1 MARWRLGLT
10 VLIGGVLSMLAPAAS
25 HAIGYVNPAK
35 ITIAAQGGAT
45 PSPSTISPSV
55 DPSAN
60 LVVASITVTLNGYWH
75 GRPRDVDVYLVSPA
89 GKAVMLMSDA
99 GGTAAIAFG
108 NRKTVTFNDAA
119 PGPVPPNG
127 APGNGSFKPTDN
139 EPGDG
144 PAGYTTSLA
153 SFKGTSHRRCLEA
166 LRERRHRGHGRR
178 DRERLAHGHRIDRRR
193 RRRSERPASVRGRR
207 RLPGRGEKPPAT
219 LIKPGGSLTIA
230 KLFDQGGIR
239 VKVKVKKSGS
249 TVSGRLV
256 KRTKRGA
263 KPPKKPF
270 VFAKGKARRVPKGTY
285 TLLLKPT
292 RKSRS
297 KLTKALK
304 KSTRV
309 KLSAKLKVDPPGRGK
324 VTAKTVKLS
333 VKR

>member
-1 MARWRLGLT
+1 MARWRLGLA
-10 VLIGGVLSMLAPAAS
+10 VLIGSVLPMLVPAAS
-25 HAIGYVNPAK
+25 HAVGYVNPAT
-35 ITIAAQGGAT
+35 ITIADAN
-45 PSPSTISPSV
+45 PSPSTITPSV

-75 GRPRDVDVYLVSPA
+75 GRPRDVDAYLVSPT

-99 GGTAAIAFG
+99 GGPSAIAFA
-108 NRKTVTFNDAA
+108 NRKTMTFNDAA
-119 PGPVPPNG
+119 PGPVPEN
-127 APGNGSFKPTDN
+127 ATPGNGAFKPTDYA
-139 EPGDG
+139 PTGDG

-153 SFKGTSHRRCLEA
+153 SFKGAAVAGPWKLYVSDDTAGSVGKIESGWRMDVALTSA
-166 LRERRHRGHGRR
+166 GG
-178 DRERLAHGHRIDRRR
+178 DPND
-193 RRRSERPASVRGRR
+193 P
-207 RLPGRGEKPPAT
+207 LPCEDGVDCPNDAEKPPPPT

-230 KLFDQGGIR
+230 KWFDQGGIR

-249 TVSGRLV
+249 TVSGRV
-256 KRTKRGA
+256 VARTKKGK
-263 KPPKKPF
+263 KPPKNPF
-270 VFAKGKARRVPKGTY
+270 VFAKGKARKVKKGTY

-297 KLTKALK
+297 KLAKALK

-324 VTAKTVKLS
+324 VAAKTLKLS